1 MYSLS
6 EQDSNDL
13 LGTVYLQF
21 YVRMYFSTIVYNYF
35 CRKREDTNTNTT
47 SQLNC
52 DKVQEP
58 YEIIP
63 EHTITQNSQS
73 SSWLPSQS
81 ASSAE
86 IPDVEAYEEVGEHNR
101 TNDPE
106 NVRRYQNDT
115 NLTEAVLSQR
125 YLNVPVTMSEERE
138 EESGE
143 YEDVP
148 DGKAYEPLKN
158 VNYENTKNME
168 NIKVYTKLENN
179 RRDSQV

>member
-1 MYSLS
+1 M
-6 EQDSNDL
+6 
-13 LGTVYLQF
+13 
-21 YVRMYFSTIVYNYF
+21 
-35 CRKREDTNTNTT
+35 
-47 SQLNC
+47 
-52 DKVQEP
+52 QEP
-58 YEIIP
+58 YEIIL
-63 EHTITQNSQS
+63 EHTVTQNRHS
-73 SSWLPSQS
+73 SSWLTSQS

-86 IPDVEAYEEVGEHNR
+86 KPDVEAYEEVGEHNR

-106 NVRRYQNDT
+106 IVRRYQNDT
-115 NLTEAVLSQR
+115 NLTESGNDLILLSQR
-125 YLNVPVTMSEERE
+125 YLNVHMTMSEERE